1 MMCAAQPVHTAS
13 LTRECIEKGG
23 SILKTKSKRK
33 AVMQRQRI
41 YGFIMLALFILWCL
55 VEQDVGGAIVFLLL
69 PSLLFLFSRK
79 IILWRK

>member
-1 MMCAAQPVHTAS
+1 M
-13 LTRECIEKGG
+13 
-23 SILKTKSKRK
+23 KTKSKRK
-33 AVMQRQRI
+33 AMMQRQRI
-41 YGFIMLALFILWCL
+41 YGLIMLALFILWCL